1 MTQLC
6 SIWHFNYMLT
16 GIKKTGSVVD
26 TVYVLKIS
34 AIDGFKFKCY
44 LQINFDEDCV

>member
-6 SIWHFNYMLT
+6 SILHFNYMLT
-16 GIKKTGSVVD
+16 GIKNWISSGHSVYIEV
-26 TVYVLKIS
+26 S

-44 LQINFDEDCV
+44 LKINFDEDC

>member
-1 MTQLC
+1 M
-6 SIWHFNYMLT
+6 
-16 GIKKTGSVVD
+16 D

-44 LQINFDEDCV
+44 LKINFDKAC

>member
-1 MTQLC
+1 
-6 SIWHFNYMLT
+6 MLT
-16 GIKKTGSVVD
+16 GTKTGSVVH

-44 LQINFDEDCV
+44 LKQNFDEDC

>member
-1 MTQLC
+1 M
-6 SIWHFNYMLT
+6 
-16 GIKKTGSVVD
+16 D

-44 LQINFDEDCV
+44 LKINFVEDC